1 MKIIDL
7 LDDRSILLDGRVAD
21 KKAALDQMV
30 ELMDASGKLRDKET
44 YRQGVYAREQ
54 EGSTGIG
61 EGIAIPHCKS
71 DAVIKPGLA
80 AMVVKDGVE
89 FESLDGQPAHLFFLI
104 AAPNT
109 EDNVHLDVLSRLSV
123 LLMDEDFTNK
133 LRQATSVSE
142 FKQIIEEAE
151 KGSENENDTV
161 VEQSNSEHYIVAV
174 TGCPTG
180 IAHTYMAAEALEK
193 KAKELGYSIKVET
206 RGAGG
211 AKNVLTTD
219 EIERADGIIVAAD
232 TQVPMDRFQGKPTVV
247 TKVADGIN
255 KPEELLREIVDGKA
269 PLYEGGGE
277 TAPKEETAEKEGIGH
292 ATYKHLMSGV
302 SHMLPFVIGGGIMIA
317 IAFLID
323 TLCGYG
329 GTGGGNFG
337 TCTPLSALFK
347 YIGDFS
353 MGLMVPVL
361 AGYIAYSIADR
372 PGLAVGF
379 TGGLLAANG
388 NAVLAKYVFANE
400 SLGGFSKF
408 ISNFA
413 FVGEN
418 GGNTVSGFLGGI
430 AAGFV
435 AGFIVLGLKKLCSKL
450 PDSLEGI
457 KPTLIYPLVG
467 IFLIGILM
475 TMVFNP
481 LIGLINTGLS
491 NMLTSISDA
500 GMITVLGLILGAMM
514 AIDMGGPINKA
525 AYVFGSGMLATA
537 SQMMAQG
544 AQASDPAVQACYMAM
559 ASIMVGGMVPPVGIA
574 AACKLF
580 PRKFTKAEQ
589 GSAVSNIVMGCSFI
603 TEGAIPFAA
612 SDPLHVI
619 PCTMAGAGVAGLRAV
634 VPVPL
639 GPFVIR
645 PLWMYLN
652 GSAWW
657 CVCIRYRWTA
667 VIIYCRMAGW
677 FRCDGSDVRIY
688 QKGCESISKRRK

>member
-123 LLMDEDFTNK
+123 LLMDEDFNNK

-151 KGSENENDTV
+151 KSSENEGDTA
-161 VEQSNSEHYIVAV
+161 VERADSEHYIVAV

-211 AKNVLTTD
+211 AKNVLTAD

-277 TAPKEETAEKEGIGH
+277 TAPKEEIAEKEGIGH

-544 AQASDPAVQACYMAM
+544 VQASDPAVQACYMAM

-619 PCTMAGAGVAGLRAV
+619 PCTMAGAGVAGLLSALFGCTLMAPHGGV
-634 VPVPL
+634 FVFATVGQPL
-639 GPFVIR
+639 LYIVAW
-645 PLWMYLN
+645 LV
-652 GSAWW
+652 GSA
-657 CVCIRYRWTA
+657 VTA
-667 VIIYCRMAGW
+667 VMLGFIKKDA
-677 FRCDGSDVRIY
+677 
-688 QKGCESISKRRK
+688 KA

>member
-133 LRQATSVSE
+133 LRQASSVSE
-142 FKQIIEEAE
+142 FKQIIEDAE
-151 KGSENENDTV
+151 KSSENEGDTS
-161 VEQSNSEHYIVAV
+161 VERADSEHYIVAV

-211 AKNVLTTD
+211 AKNVLTAD

-277 TAPKEETAEKEGIGH
+277 TAPKEEIAEKEGIGH

-544 AQASDPAVQACYMAM
+544 VQASDPAVQACYMAM

-619 PCTMAGAGVAGLRAV
+619 PCTMAGAGVAGLLSALFGCTLMAPHGGV
-634 VPVPL
+634 FVFATVGQPL
-639 GPFVIR
+639 LYIVAW
-645 PLWMYLN
+645 LV
-652 GSAWW
+652 GSA
-657 CVCIRYRWTA
+657 VTA
-667 VIIYCRMAGW
+667 VMLGFIKKDA
-677 FRCDGSDVRIY
+677 
-688 QKGCESISKRRK
+688 KA

>member
-7 LDDRSILLDGRVAD
+7 LDDRSVLLDGRVAD

-151 KGSENENDTV
+151 KSSENEGDTA
-161 VEQSNSEHYIVAV
+161 VERADFEHYIVAV

-180 IAHTYMAAEALEK
+180 IAHTYMAAEALER

-211 AKNVLTTD
+211 AKNVLTAD

-269 PLYEGGGE
+269 PLYEGGRE
-277 TAPKEETAEKEGIGH
+277 TASKEEIAEKEGIGH

-457 KPTLIYPLVG
+457 KPTLIYPFVG

-619 PCTMAGAGVAGLRAV
+619 PCTMAGAGVAGLLSALFGCTLMAPHGGV
-634 VPVPL
+634 FVFATVGQPL
-639 GPFVIR
+639 LYIVAW
-645 PLWMYLN
+645 LV
-652 GSAWW
+652 GSA
-657 CVCIRYRWTA
+657 VTA
-667 VIIYCRMAGW
+667 VMLGFIKKDA
-677 FRCDGSDVRIY
+677 
-688 QKGCESISKRRK
+688 KA

>member
-21 KKAALDQMV
+21 KKAALDRMV

-151 KGSENENDTV
+151 KGSENEGDTA
-161 VEQSNSEHYIVAV
+161 VERADSEHYIVAV

-211 AKNVLTTD
+211 AKNVLTAD

-277 TAPKEETAEKEGIGH
+277 TAPKEEIAEKEGIGH

-457 KPTLIYPLVG
+457 KPTLIYPFVG

-589 GSAVSNIVMGCSFI
+589 GSTVSNIVMGCSFI

-619 PCTMAGAGVAGLRAV
+619 PCTMAGAGVAGLLSALFGCTLMAPHGGV
-634 VPVPL
+634 FVFATVGQPL
-639 GPFVIR
+639 LYIVAW
-645 PLWMYLN
+645 LV
-652 GSAWW
+652 GSA
-657 CVCIRYRWTA
+657 VTA
-667 VIIYCRMAGW
+667 VMLGFIKKDA
-677 FRCDGSDVRIY
+677 
-688 QKGCESISKRRK
+688 KA

>member
-133 LRQATSVSE
+133 LRQAASVSE
-142 FKQIIEEAE
+142 FKQIIEDAE
-151 KGSENENDTV
+151 KSSENEGDTS
-161 VEQSNSEHYIVAV
+161 VERTDSEHYIVAV

-211 AKNVLTTD
+211 AKNVLTAD

-277 TAPKEETAEKEGIGH
+277 TAPKEEIAEKEGIGH

-544 AQASDPAVQACYMAM
+544 VQASDPAVQACYMAM

-603 TEGAIPFAA
+603 SEGAIPFAA

-619 PCTMAGAGVAGLRAV
+619 PCTMAGAGVAGLLSALFGCTLMAPHGGV
-634 VPVPL
+634 FVFATVGQPL
-639 GPFVIR
+639 LYIVAW
-645 PLWMYLN
+645 LV
-652 GSAWW
+652 GSA
-657 CVCIRYRWTA
+657 VTA
-667 VIIYCRMAGW
+667 VMLGFIKKDA
-677 FRCDGSDVRIY
+677 
-688 QKGCESISKRRK
+688 KA

>member
-109 EDNVHLDVLSRLSV
+109 KDNVHLDVLSRLSV

-142 FKQIIEEAE
+142 FKQIIEDAE
-151 KGSENENDTV
+151 KSSENEGDTA
-161 VEQSNSEHYIVAV
+161 VERADSEHYIVAV

-211 AKNVLTTD
+211 AKNVLTAD

-277 TAPKEETAEKEGIGH
+277 TAPKEEIAEKEGIGH

-619 PCTMAGAGVAGLRAV
+619 PCTMAGAGVAGLLSALFGCTLMAPHGGV
-634 VPVPL
+634 FVFATVGQPL
-639 GPFVIR
+639 LYIVAW
-645 PLWMYLN
+645 LV
-652 GSAWW
+652 GSA
-657 CVCIRYRWTA
+657 VTA
-667 VIIYCRMAGW
+667 VMLGFIKKDA
-677 FRCDGSDVRIY
+677 
-688 QKGCESISKRRK
+688 KA

>member
-133 LRQATSVSE
+133 LRQAASVSE
-142 FKQIIEEAE
+142 FKQIIEDAE
-151 KGSENENDTV
+151 KSSENEGDTS
-161 VEQSNSEHYIVAV
+161 VERADSEHYIVAV

-211 AKNVLTTD
+211 AKNVLTAD

-277 TAPKEETAEKEGIGH
+277 TAPKEEIAEKEGIGH

-525 AYVFGSGMLATA
+525 AYVFGYGMLATA

-544 AQASDPAVQACYMAM
+544 VQASDPAVQACYMAM

-619 PCTMAGAGVAGLRAV
+619 PCTMAGAGVAGLLSALFGCTLMAPHGGV
-634 VPVPL
+634 FVFATVGQPL
-639 GPFVIR
+639 LYIVAW
-645 PLWMYLN
+645 LV
-652 GSAWW
+652 GSA
-657 CVCIRYRWTA
+657 VTA
-667 VIIYCRMAGW
+667 VMLGFIKKDA
-677 FRCDGSDVRIY
+677 
-688 QKGCESISKRRK
+688 KA